1 MMARWLST
9 RIRTTTMGS
18 KSNKSQQ
25 MYNNKIKSYSISSV
39 FQKTNQAII
48 EKTNKLS
55 ALSNTSPSLLS
66 PKNC

>member
-1 MMARWLST
+1 
-9 RIRTTTMGS
+9 MGS